1 MRKYRRGRKY
11 YMYRRYTFIVILVLI
26 FFIGAIYCFKYFNRN
41 TDYVLKI
48 NKEYINKDEFLLYLN
63 EQQRIFE
70 EVGGVDIWETD
81 FDGISAKDVAKNNTI
96 NSIVFLK
103 SVVYNAEKL
112 GIYLTQD
119 EINYCRQEAKI
130 LQENINYINQDVQIS
145 LDICEKFIRESII
158 EEKVYN
164 YITDSFIVDE
174 KDFEKYFDNYIK
186 NNSNEINKIN
196 LDYIFIQNNETF
208 DANEKAQ
215 EIGKIISFEINF
227 KTLEQLPFISVYE
240 NITLEKNMFEKSI
253 EEKIYKL
260 SEKSVSNI
268 IEGRD
273 GFYIFKI
280 NEILKQDIEE
290 VKESVREDYISNKKE
305 EIYSIQT
312 KNWAND
318 IKIKKNSEILSNL

>member
-1 MRKYRRGRKY
+1 MIKYVRGRKY
-11 YMYRRYTFIVILVLI
+11 YMYRRYTFIIILVLI
-26 FFIGAIYCFKYFNRN
+26 FFTSFIYCFKYFNKN

-103 SVVYNAEKL
+103 SVVYKAKKL
-112 GIYLTQD
+112 GIHLTEE
-119 EINYCRQEAKI
+119 EINNCKKEAKI
-130 LQENINYINQDVQIS
+130 LQNNMNLLNQDIQIS
-145 LDICEKFIRESII
+145 LDICEKFIRESMI

-164 YITDSFIVDE
+164 YITDSFVVDE
-174 KDFEKYFDNYIK
+174 KDFEKYFDNYTK
-186 NNSNEINKIN
+186 NNSDEINKIN

-208 DANEKAQ
+208 DASEKAQ
-215 EIGKIISFEINF
+215 EIGKIVSFEINF

-240 NITLEKNMFEKSI
+240 NIILEKNMFEKSI

-260 SEKSVSNI
+260 SEKSISNI

-280 NEILKQDIEE
+280 NEVLKQNIEE
-290 VKESVREDYISNKKE
+290 VKESVREEYIFNKKE
-305 EIYSIQT
+305 EIYRIQT
-312 KNWAND
+312 KNWVND
-318 IKIKKNSEILSNL
+318 IKLKKNSEILSNL

>member
-1 MRKYRRGRKY
+1 MIKYVRGRKY
-11 YMYRRYTFIVILVLI
+11 YMYRRYTFIIILVLI
-26 FFIGAIYCFKYFNRN
+26 FFTSFIYCFKYFNKN

-81 FDGISAKDVAKNNTI
+81 FDGISAKDVSKNNTI

-103 SVVYNAEKL
+103 SVVYKAKKL
-112 GIYLTQD
+112 GIHLTEE
-119 EINYCRQEAKI
+119 EINNCKKEAKI
-130 LQENINYINQDVQIS
+130 LQNNMNLLNQDIQIS
-145 LDICEKFIRESII
+145 LDICEKFIRESMI

-164 YITDSFIVDE
+164 YITDSFVVDE
-174 KDFEKYFDNYIK
+174 KDFEKYFDNYTK
-186 NNSNEINKIN
+186 NNSDEINKIN
-196 LDYIFIQNNETF
+196 LDYIFIKNNETF
-208 DANEKAQ
+208 DASEKAQ
-215 EIGKIISFEINF
+215 EIGKIVSFEINF

-240 NITLEKNMFEKSI
+240 NIILEKNMFEKSI

-260 SEKSVSNI
+260 SEKSISNI

-280 NEILKQDIEE
+280 NEVLKQNIEE
-290 VKESVREDYISNKKE
+290 VKESVREEYIFNKKE
-305 EIYSIQT
+305 EIYRIQT
-312 KNWAND
+312 KNWVND
-318 IKIKKNSEILSNL
+318 IKLKKNSEILSNL

>member
-1 MRKYRRGRKY
+1 MIKYVRGIKY
-11 YMYRRYTFIVILVLI
+11 YMYRRYTFIIILVLI
-26 FFIGAIYCFKYFNRN
+26 FFTSFIYCFKYFNKN

-103 SVVYNAEKL
+103 SVVYKAKKL
-112 GIYLTQD
+112 GIHLTEE
-119 EINYCRQEAKI
+119 EINNCKKEAKI
-130 LQENINYINQDVQIS
+130 LQNNMNLLNQDIQIS
-145 LDICEKFIRESII
+145 LDICEKFIRESMI

-164 YITDSFIVDE
+164 YITDSFVVDE
-174 KDFEKYFDNYIK
+174 KDFEKYFDNYTK
-186 NNSNEINKIN
+186 NNSDEINKIN

-208 DANEKAQ
+208 DASEKAQ
-215 EIGKIISFEINF
+215 EIGKIVSFEINF
-227 KTLEQLPFISVYE
+227 KTLEQLPFIPVYE
-240 NITLEKNMFEKSI
+240 NIILEKNMFEKSI

-260 SEKSVSNI
+260 SEKSISNI

-280 NEILKQDIEE
+280 NEVLKQNIEE
-290 VKESVREDYISNKKE
+290 VKESVREEYIFNKKE
-305 EIYSIQT
+305 EIYRIQT
-312 KNWAND
+312 KNWVND
-318 IKIKKNSEILSNL
+318 IKLKKNSEILSNL